1 MVYQFSEKNQIF
13 IALFAIVVLCAG
25 KLFKDYLF
33 RQGYIEGMT
42 NQNFIS
48 SVTSTEPLSRPSGST
63 TTAFTIYFRIIM
75 PNNNSV
81 IKVLLPNDIVVN
93 SVNDVTLSATASEY
107 TIGREDPQ
115 TQVFT
120 AIGLDSNSPQ
130 PVYTAASPRSISFT
144 ASNPIGLN
152 TIVRIGVPGVLHPK
166 ASQVDS
172 NETFG
177 PFKIVIGSSDSSALS
192 DERSIT
198 ITPNGRGGGGA
209 ADTTSTSAVEIQKA
223 INSIRT
229 RLNAMASDDP
239 GRDELLQAQSALVTV
254 LAYTYGTVKE
264 VGKVLNSDSLYKA
277 QQTAIEFIKKEK
289 ARAAS
294 NASTLKEDN
303 SNKRRMAQVNTYYT
317 RNYEANIEVMKN
329 IIFLSVALIL
339 LAVLRNKD
347 LLPPSISTLGVIFVL
362 TLGGIVIGQ
371 QVFDIIRRNDHDFD
385 KYDWNFNEKEYNDKN
400 FIPHSSDTLNLSD
413 MGTGMAPCYG
423 PGCCDVGTTWNPT
436 AKKCMPGAGGSV
448 SGSAVWTAASG
459 GTLTIKLI
467 KHSGLAPA
475 ASSPPPNADT
485 VTITLPSGLF
495 TGTPVNGSAGEFS
508 INASPTV
515 SAPLIFTKVT
525 NTITTDT
532 ETPIII
538 TGLAV
543 SATANSASRT
553 LKVNTSKDINT
564 VGINITGIQ

>member
-48 SVTSTEPLSRPSGST
+48 SLTSTVPLSRPSSG

-75 PNNNSV
+75 PKNDTV
-81 IKVLLPNDIVVN
+81 IKVLLPNDIA
-93 SVNDVTLSATASEY
+93 SDVTLSATASDY
-107 TIGREDPQ
+107 TIGSEDTA
-115 TQVFT
+115 TQAFT
-120 AIGLDSNSPQ
+120 VISLAASN
-130 PVYTAASPRSISFT
+130 PVYNASPRSISFT
-144 ASNPIGLN
+144 ASSAIASG
-152 TIVRIGVPGVLHPK
+152 TTVRIGVPGTLHPK
-166 ASQVDS
+166 SNAA

-177 PFKIVIGSSDSSALS
+177 PFKIVIGSSDSSALY

-198 ITPNGRGGGGA
+198 ITPTGMGGGGA

-229 RLNAMASDDP
+229 RLNAMAPSDP
-239 GRDELLQAQSALVTV
+239 GRAELLQAQSALVTV

-264 VGKVLNSDSLYKA
+264 AGKVFNSDSLYKA
-277 QQTAIEFIKKEK
+277 QQTAIDFIAKEK

-294 NASTLKEDN
+294 NATTLKEDN

-329 IIFLSVALIL
+329 IIFVSVALIL
-339 LAVLRNKD
+339 LAVLRNKE
-347 LLPPSISTLGVIFVL
+347 LLPSSISTLGVIFVL

-385 KYDWNFNEKEYNDKN
+385 KYDWNFNEKEYNDKQ
-400 FIPHSSDTLNLSD
+400 FIQQNSDTMNLSD
-413 MGTGMAPCYG
+413 MGMASCYG
-423 PGCCDVGTTWNPT
+423 PGCCDVGTTWNPA

-448 SGSAVWTAASG
+448 RDGTAAWTAASG
-459 GTLTIKLI
+459 GTLTITFKVPG
-467 KHSGLAPA
+467 GLA
-475 ASSPPPNADT
+475 ASTDT

-495 TGTPVNGSAGEFS
+495 SASAALTAPAGYTGTPLVSGQFVLTKDGTAITAGAA
-508 INASPTV
+508 AST
-515 SAPLIFTKVT
+515 
-525 NTITTDT
+525 TIT
-532 ETPIII
+532 I

-543 SATANSASRT
+543 SANAYFSSKQLTV
-553 LKVNTSKDINT
+553 KTSKDINT
-564 VGINITGIQ
+564 VGINITGIP

>member
-48 SVTSTEPLSRPSGST
+48 SVTSTVPLSRPSAVT
-63 TTAFTIYFRIIM
+63 TTAFIIYFRITM
-75 PNNNSV
+75 PRADSA
-81 IKVLLPNDIVVN
+81 IKVLLPNDIV
-93 SVNDVTLSATASEY
+93 SDVTLSVTASDY
-107 TIGREDPQ
+107 TIGSEDQ
-115 TQVFT
+115 AQIFT
-120 AIGLDSNSPQ
+120 AISTSSKTH
-130 PVYTAASPRSISFT
+130 TASASGTPRSISFT
-144 ASNPIGLN
+144 ASSAIAQG
-152 TIVRIGVPGVLHPK
+152 TTVRIGVPGTLHPK
-166 ASQVDS
+166 SNAA

-177 PFKIVIGSSDSSALS
+177 PFKIVIGSSGSEVY
-192 DERSIT
+192 DERSMT
-198 ITPNGRGGGGA
+198 ITPTGMGGGGA
-209 ADTTSTSAVEIQKA
+209 AGTTSTSAVEIQKA

-229 RLNAMASDDP
+229 RLNAMAPSDP
-239 GRDELLQAQSALVTV
+239 GRAELLQAQSALVTV

-264 VGKVLNSDSLYKA
+264 AGKVFNSDSLYKA
-277 QQTAIEFIKKEK
+277 QQTAIEFIAKEK

-294 NASTLKEDN
+294 NATTLKEDN

-329 IIFLSVALIL
+329 IIFVSVALIL
-339 LAVLRNKD
+339 LGVLRNKD

-362 TLGGIVIGQ
+362 TLGGIVVGR

-423 PGCCDVGTTWNPT
+423 PGCCDVGTTWNSA
-436 AKKCMPGAGGSV
+436 AKKCIPGAGGSV
-448 SGSAVWTAASG
+448 SGSAAWTPTSSG
-459 GTLTIKLI
+459 SLNGSLAITLTVPG
-467 KHSGLAPA
+467 GLAVA
-475 ASSPPPNADT
+475 AASPPPNADT

-495 TGTPVNGSAGEFS
+495 SGTPALSGSEFS
-508 INASPTV
+508 INANPTV
-515 SAPLIFTKVT
+515 SAPLIFTKTT
-525 NTITTDT
+525 NSITPSASASTTIT
-532 ETPIII
+532 I
-538 TGLAV
+538 TGLSV
-543 SATANSASRT
+543 SANAYSASKT
-553 LKVNTSKDINT
+553 LKVKTSKDINT

>member
-48 SVTSTEPLSRPSGST
+48 SVTSTHPLSRPSSG

-75 PNNNSV
+75 PKNDTV
-81 IKVLLPNDIVVN
+81 IKVLLPNDIA
-93 SVNDVTLSATASEY
+93 SDVTLSVTDSDY
-107 TIGREDPQ
+107 RIGSEDPS
-115 TQVFT
+115 TQIFT
-120 AIGLDSNSPQ
+120 AIQTSSKL
-130 PVYTAASPRSISFT
+130 YTAAAGSPLSGRSISFT
-144 ASNPIGLN
+144 ASSSITQG
-152 TIVRIGVPGVLHPK
+152 TTVRIGVHGILHPK
-166 ASQVDS
+166 ANAV

-177 PFKIVIGSSDSSALS
+177 PFKIVIGSSPSELFD
-192 DERSIT
+192 DRSIT
-198 ITPNGRGGGGA
+198 ITPTGMGGGGA
-209 ADTTSTSAVEIQKA
+209 AGTTSTSAVEIQKA

-229 RLNAMASDDP
+229 RLNAMTPSDA

-264 VGKVLNSDSLYKA
+264 VGKVLNSDSLYNA

-294 NASTLKEDN
+294 NATTLKEDN

-339 LAVLRNKD
+339 LAVLRNKE
-347 LLPPSISTLGVIFVL
+347 LLPSSISTLGVIFVL

-448 SGSAVWTAASG
+448 SGTAVWTPTSSG
-459 GTLTIKLI
+459 SLNGSLAITLIVTTA
-467 KHSGLAPA
+467 LAED
-475 ASSPPPNADT
+475 DT
-485 VTITLPSGLF
+485 VTITLPPGLF
-495 TGTPVNGSAGEFS
+495 SGTPPALTGTVIAGAPS
-508 INASPTV
+508 V
-515 SAPLIFTKVT
+515 SAPFPLTVGSNGAVSAAASTTFT
-525 NTITTDT
+525 
-532 ETPIII
+532 I

-543 SATANSASRT
+543 SANAYSISKT
-553 LKVNTSKDINT
+553 LKVRTSKDINT